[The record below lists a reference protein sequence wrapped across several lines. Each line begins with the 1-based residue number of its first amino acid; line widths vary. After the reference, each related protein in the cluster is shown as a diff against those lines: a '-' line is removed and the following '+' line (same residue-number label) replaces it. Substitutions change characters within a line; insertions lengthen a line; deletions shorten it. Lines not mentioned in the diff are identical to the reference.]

1 MLLQHK
7 IVLVSGIGPGLGV
20 KLAVEAARE
29 GAAGVVIAA
38 RSADKLN
45 DAETR
50 IRAIAPACKVLQ
62 QVTDITDR
70 TQCDALA
77 AAAVKTFGRI
87 DALMNSAF
95 SHGDMDYVSTANLDS
110 WNAVLGTNL
119 MGTLKLTQAVL
130 PTMKQQKSGAIVM
143 INTMAARQVPPLGE
157 AGYAASKAALANA
170 AKYLAKE
177 VGPDNIRVNTIHMG
191 WMWGAPVEGYMQWIA
206 QEHKIPVEQQKAQV
220 AATIPLGRIPTDD
233 ECARAALFL
242 ASDYASAVTGAAL
255 DANGGAYMP

>member
-1 MLLQHK
+1 
-7 IVLVSGIGPGLGV
+7 VS
-20 KLAVEAARE
+20 
-29 GAAGVVIAA
+29 
-38 RSADKLN
+38 S
-45 DAETR
+45 
-50 IRAIAPACKVLQ
+50 
-62 QVTDITDR
+62 
-70 TQCDALA
+70 
-77 AAAVKTFGRI
+77 
-87 DALMNSAF
+87 
-95 SHGDMDYVSTANLDS
+95 ANLDS

-119 MGTLKLTQAVL
+119 LGTLKLTQAVL
-130 PTMKQQKSGAIVM
+130 PQMKQQKAGAIVM

-157 AGYAASKAALANA
+157 AGYAASKAALANS